1 MVRCDQTANRDI
13 TPPLKGELPRNLHEV
28 EQEQNKKENRA
39 VTEQGQAV
47 RTGMVGINR
56 T

>member
-13 TPPLKGELPRNLHEV
+13 TPPLKGELPRNPHEV

-39 VTEQGQAV
+39 VTEQG
-47 RTGMVGINR
+47 
-56 T
+56 

>member
-28 EQEQNKKENRA
+28 GQEQNKKKNKVVIE
-39 VTEQGQAV
+39 
-47 RTGMVGINR
+47 
-56 T
+56 